1 MALRTILLAGGACA
15 VVAGVAVAGSAAG
28 AGSVAPAVPAASA
41 ASLDDASLASAV
53 VAADTDATAPAD
65 PAAAAALAGRRD
77 RLCARVPTAI
87 TRTQNLEKR
96 LAADASTQ
104 GSLAYLQARI
114 DKAEAAHSDQLV
126 ITLKNRLAFRT
137 QLAAFLPDRLSLL
150 QKAQTT
156 VCAAPAP
163 SSSSS

>member
-1 MALRTILLAGGACA
+1 MVLRSILLAGGACA
-15 VVAGVAVAGSAAG
+15 VVTGVAVAGSAAG
-28 AGSVAPAVPAASA
+28 ARSVAPAVPAAV
-41 ASLDDASLASAV
+41 ASVDDASLASAV

-65 PAAAAALAGRRD
+65 AGAARTLAGHRE

-114 DKAEAAHSDQLV
+114 DKAEADHADQLV
-126 ITLKNRLAFRT
+126 ATLKNRLAFRT
-137 QLAAFLPDRLSLL
+137 QLAAFLPDRLALL
-150 QKAQTT
+150 QKAQSTI
-156 VCAAPAP
+156 CAVPAP